1 MLEPVAPPDTLV
13 EAVGRL
19 LVATLA
25 GGIIGAER
33 ELRAKPAGVR
43 THALVA
49 LGAALVVIAGSLL
62 GSAESERAASV
73 SRVVQ
78 GLIAG
83 IGFLGAGS
91 ILQRGEGASLVHGL
105 TTAASLWIVAVIGI
119 GAGLGLWQ
127 LILAATLIVLLV
139 LLAERPIS
147 RLLGTADETNERVVR
162 PDGK

>member
-1 MLEPVAPPDTLV
+1 MLEPVAPPDTLL
-13 EAVGRL
+13 EAVARL

-49 LGAALVVIAGSLL
+49 LGAALVVLAGSLL
-62 GSAESERAASV
+62 GSEEAEHAASV
-73 SRVVQ
+73 SRVIQ

-91 ILQRGEGASLVHGL
+91 ILQRGEGPLVHGL

-119 GAGLGLWQ
+119 GAGLGLWR
-127 LILAATLIVLLV
+127 LTLAATIIVLLV
-139 LLAERPIS
+139 LLAERPLS
-147 RLLGTADETNERVVR
+147 RLLGSDQKSPPRDR
-162 PDGK
+162 DHD

>member
-1 MLEPVAPPDTLV
+1 MLESVAPPDTIL
-13 EAVGRL
+13 EAIGRL

-25 GGIIGAER
+25 GGFIGAER

-43 THALVA
+43 THGLVA
-49 LGAALVVIAGSLL
+49 LGAALVVIAGILL
-62 GSAESERAASV
+62 GPGGTIDPDGV
-73 SRVVQ
+73 SRVIQ

-91 ILQRGEGASLVHGL
+91 ILQRGDGPLIHGL

-119 GAGLGLWQ
+119 GAGLGLWR
-127 LILAATLIVLLV
+127 LTFAATIIVLLL

-147 RLLGTADETNERVVR
+147 RLLGSDQDSPLSGSGHSR
-162 PDGK
+162 